1 MAVYPNMLT
10 TQAGYDLISRANTT
24 KKALIITRAALG
36 KGDLGSNN
44 IVSLTDLIDP
54 VMDNLPLTNSIDHQN
69 GHYEVEASIDNS
81 ELDTGFWAKEMG
93 IFAKVDGDATDT
105 LYAYTNG
112 GIYVP
117 YVNDKPKPDIQLVQ
131 CDFIVGNAT
140 NVEATIDVKVYITE
154 GRLQKHNTDPAA
166 HGDKLVNLTTNGNS
180 LRAVKGDG
188 TTIDVTPNWANV
200 AKYVGDGTFKNFA
213 NTGATVGDFKKY
225 ILSLLDAV
233 PLANSKDGMF
243 IHASIAC
250 SINDLITN
258 MGDDSHVLA
267 AGGQIGL
274 YIDTTS
280 ITDNKYA
287 HIRLNSYGY
296 QAYELGVNNGVFETP
311 RAVIYAKDGKNTADA
326 WETQSNELVIDG
338 NGSTSTA
345 LNVGKTAL
353 NYTGTGFDYYFYNG
367 KGSLAN
373 LACNSVNAN
382 VFYGKATWMYNGL
395 IADVNGGIS
404 ANTISNVG
412 YTGSTTTNNF
422 AYKYNF
428 IQTFKNATDVAQ
440 LCIPI
445 STSYRVSVRGQGNA
459 GSNTL
464 TSTWKELAYVDDLA
478 PYASLSSP
486 ALTGIPTAPTADGS
500 NSKAVAN
507 VEYVLGQ
514 SRASYGETGF
524 RVARDGYTTIWGRTY
539 VGANGNVTVNYPIAL
554 WQLFSAYVGQAINSD
569 NGNTDVVKFYSMPTN
584 TSIRILNTADGYG
597 TTVFWE
603 VKGLP

>member
-24 KKALIITRAALG
+24 KKAFIITRAALG

-54 VMDNLPLTNSIDHQN
+54 VMDNLPLTNSIDHQS

-117 YVNDKPKPDIQLVQ
+117 YVNDKSTPDIQLVQ
-131 CDFIVGNAT
+131 CDFIVGSAT
-140 NVEATIDVKVYITE
+140 NVKATIDVKVYITE

-180 LRAVKGDG
+180 VRATKGDG
-188 TTIDVTPNWANV
+188 TNIDVTVPYAVGTTQANPKDLGSYVNKTISAVRDLFNNELADMNKKGCSVRFIRLGANLSTIYNNWAGNWD
-200 AKYVGDGTFKNFA
+200 ATMSPWGTIF
-213 NTGATVGDFKKY
+213 GV
-225 ILSLLDAV
+225 LSLLSDDTY
-233 PLANSKDGMF
+233 AN
-243 IHASIAC
+243 
-250 SINDLITN
+250 
-258 MGDDSHVLA
+258 V
-267 AGGQIGL
+267 
-274 YIDTTS
+274 
-280 ITDNKYA
+280 
-287 HIRLNSYGY
+287 
-296 QAYELGVNNGVFETP
+296 
-311 RAVIYAKDGKNTADA
+311 
-326 WETQSNELVIDG
+326 ELVGWTGTTVLLQRIAGDWKTAERKVYT
-338 NGSTSTA
+338 NGM
-345 LNVGKTAL
+345 LNVADTIKLQSTTELTLDMGSGTQTNINIGRLLKTYSGSGFT
-353 NYTGTGFDYYFYNG
+353 YTFYNG

-382 VFYGKATWMYNGL
+382 VFYGKATWMYNEL

-445 STSYRVSVRGQGNA
+445 STSYRVSVRGQDSV

-478 PYASLSSP
+478 PYAPLSSP

-514 SRASYGETGF
+514 SRASYSETGF

-554 WQLFSAYVGQAINSD
+554 SQLFSAYVGQAINSD